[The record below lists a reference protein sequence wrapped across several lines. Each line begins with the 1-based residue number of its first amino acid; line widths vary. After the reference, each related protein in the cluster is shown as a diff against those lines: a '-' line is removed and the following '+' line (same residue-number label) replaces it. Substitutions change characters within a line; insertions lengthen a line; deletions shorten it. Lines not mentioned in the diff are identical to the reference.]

1 MKKSAGWIVGK
12 MIALACVIGTV
23 YFIYSI
29 AATLF
34 VPAKYLVAL
43 SVMLVLLVICIALLT
58 WSTKNKA
65 CYGIGVIL
73 AVILLAVEIIGGV
86 YISKMTS
93 TMKKITTVSTE
104 TSVIG
109 IFVRAEDPN
118 DFNTVAVDYT
128 YGILAE
134 LDRENTDKA
143 IEQFSQEYGL
153 TLRTVEYDGLPAL
166 IDALLRSEADA
177 IILNV
182 AYLDVLEE
190 MDGYE
195 DIMSRIRQVT
205 FQPVEKIIVIEK
217 DAQAGIADTPTVK
230 YQEDGSTSAFT
241 LFISGID
248 TRGGMTSKSRSDV
261 NILATV
267 NTDTHQVLLVST
279 PRDFYVPLSISNGS
293 KDKLTHAGIYGIDVC
308 MDTIGMLYD
317 VDVDYYFRVNFTGF
331 VDIIDALG
339 GITVNSDFS
348 FTAGQ
353 YSFSA
358 GPNTVDGTA
367 ALAFARERYAFADG
381 DRQRGKNQMAVI
393 KGVINKML
401 STDMLVHYVSVLE
414 ALENSFE
421 TSVPF
426 AMISRLVRAQVAN
439 GGDWNIVTYSVNGFD
454 DSQIPYSM
462 SQYAYVMVPDETTVS
477 TAKDLMQAVLAGE
490 IITQP

>member
-118 DFNTVAVDYT
+118 DFNTVAADYT

-217 DAQAGIADTPTVK
+217 DAQAGIADTPTVE

-267 NTDTHQVLLVST
+267 NTDTQQVLLVST

-462 SQYAYVMVPDETTVS
+462 NLYAYVMVPDETTVS
-477 TAKDLMQAVLAGE
+477 TAKELIQSVLAGE
-490 IITQP
+490 IITAP